1 MYLELP
7 KYKIFDT
14 NFTHAPG
21 MCWKWEPTYFK
32 WYRGNEYHDICFFT
46 DNSLPLVEK
55 IICKK
60 KIGIISEPPD
70 ISNKIFSFNCFNYIK
85 DNHRFFDYILTP
97 YKDLISLNP
106 NKFLYYHQSFPWISK
121 EEQKI
126 YEKKKMTS
134 IIASK
139 KTITEGHRLRHQ
151 IIKLFSNSFD
161 VYGNGYGLNQENKT
175 FFLQDYRFSICVL
188 NSKHNGY
195 MTEAVGDC
203 FATGTIPIY
212 WGDKSICD
220 IYNPD
225 GIIFFDNLTELNSI
239 IKLLNEKIYDSKL
252 KAIEENFKIA
262 TEFKCHEDFF
272 YKKYPNLFY

>member
-1 MYLELP
+1 
-7 KYKIFDT
+7 
-14 NFTHAPG
+14 
-21 MCWKWEPTYFK
+21 
-32 WYRGNEYHDICFFT
+32 
-46 DNSLPLVEK
+46 
-55 IICKK
+55 
-60 KIGIISEPPD
+60 
-70 ISNKIFSFNCFNYIK
+70 
-85 DNHRFFDYILTP
+85 
-97 YKDLISLNP
+97 
-106 NKFLYYHQSFPWISK
+106 
-121 EEQKI
+121 
-126 YEKKKMTS
+126 
-134 IIASK
+134 
-139 KTITEGHRLRHQ
+139 
-151 IIKLFSNSFD
+151 
-161 VYGNGYGLNQENKT
+161 
-175 FFLQDYRFSICVL
+175 
-188 NSKHNGY
+188 